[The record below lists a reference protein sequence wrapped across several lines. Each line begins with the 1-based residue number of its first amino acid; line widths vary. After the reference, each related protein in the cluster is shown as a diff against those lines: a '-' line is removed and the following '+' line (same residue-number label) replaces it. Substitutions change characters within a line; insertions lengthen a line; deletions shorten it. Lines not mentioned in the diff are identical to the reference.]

1 MVSSSADFGELFNLW
16 QDITRTYCPSNK
28 DYTTG
33 RPYIEACKFG
43 TQTLSCQQIT
53 SICVTWSTPKNTHPL
68 DPSRVPY
75 LPFVYHGM
83 QIHHATR
90 LMREV
95 CALRHLSIN
104 TEKSYIHW
112 LGRYGFFLKDPKL
125 TLLTA
130 EKKMEAFLT
139 RLAFTGVA
147 ASTQNQAFNAL
158 VFVYKKFMGIQLG
171 PLREIARCTE
181 RHHPCLS
188 VLRSQIVPQFRPR
201 PHFNLLFRR

>member
-1 MVSSSADFGELFNLW
+1 
-16 QDITRTYCPSNK
+16 
-28 DYTTG
+28 
-33 RPYIEACKFG
+33 
-43 TQTLSCQQIT
+43 
-53 SICVTWSTPKNTHPL
+53 
-68 DPSRVPY
+68 
-75 LPFVYHGM
+75 
-83 QIHHATR
+83 
-90 LMREV
+90 MREV